1 MGTFTVPIEVGDPAG
16 QRWESLTAYADTGAH
31 FGSLPRPVWER
42 LGLTP
47 VDRVTTLLADGSR
60 PDEDLAEARIRI
72 GVRNVASLVGLGE
85 TDDAPTILGAYAME
99 GLRLAAD
106 PVNKRLVPMPLIPNL
121 TMLN

>member
-1 MGTFTVPIEVGDPAG
+1 VGTFTVPIEVGDPSG
-16 QRWESLTAYADTGAH
+16 QHWEALDAYADTGAH

-42 LGLTP
+42 LGLTA

-60 PDEDLAEARIRI
+60 REEDLAEARVRI
-72 GVRNVASLVGLGE
+72 GVRNVASLVVLGE
-85 TDDAPTILGAYAME
+85 NETPAILGAYAME

-121 TMLN
+121 IMIL